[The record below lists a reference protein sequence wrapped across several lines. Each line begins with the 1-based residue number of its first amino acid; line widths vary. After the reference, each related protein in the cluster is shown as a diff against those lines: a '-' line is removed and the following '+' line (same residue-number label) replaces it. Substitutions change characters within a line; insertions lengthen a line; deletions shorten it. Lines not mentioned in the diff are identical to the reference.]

1 MTIETI
7 EMKVLK
13 ASEGKVLRRTLDNQ
27 IFGNE
32 IYLGYVYYLGGAKL
46 AQPIKEIPEFYEEID
61 DPELVTNKTEIE

>member
-7 EMKVLK
+7 ETIVLK

-32 IYLGYVYYLGGAKL
+32 IYLGYTCYLGGVKL
-46 AQPIKEIPEFYEEID
+46 AQPLKEVPEFYEEID
-61 DPELVTNKTEIE
+61 DPELITNKTEIE